1 MEKSCKGC
9 TERHLHCHS
18 ECEAYKQYKERTEQ
32 QRAER
37 RASTEQG
44 NFIRDLKSEV
54 IKRYNKRRAS
64 DKHL

>member
-1 MEKSCKGC
+1 MKKSCKGC

-18 ECEAYKQYKERTEQ
+18 ECEAYKQYKEHTEQ

-37 RASTEQG
+37 RANTEQG